1 MLVEIFGSVESLL
14 PAEKLIFIQIK
25 LFEESIPLR
34 ILLAGALDILCLVD
48 VA

>member
-25 LFEESIPLR
+25 LFEESIPV
-34 ILLAGALDILCLVD
+34 LAGAINILSLVE